1 MPIQTIP
8 LANHIKLIHKE
19 VASPVSHSGVLVN
32 AGTRDE
38 PTDKMGLAHFVEHTI
53 FKGTTHRNGYQ
64 ILRRLEDVGGD
75 LNASTSKE
83 ETYFHASFL
92 SGDYPRALEL
102 LSDIFFNSTF
112 PKKELEKEKD
122 VVLEE
127 INYYQDTPAEL
138 IFDEFED
145 LVFAQHPLGRNILGN
160 KKTVKKLQ
168 REDILQFMRESYCA
182 QDIVLASVGNISTSK
197 LLALCN
203 KYFAQHQIN
212 ETPKQRTPFNNY
224 TPTTKQ
230 MHKNTYQAHIL
241 TGNTA
246 YAITDDK
253 RLPFTLLTNL
263 LGGQGL
269 NTRLNMSIRE
279 KLGLAYAVEANYS
292 AFSDTGLFSIYI
304 GCENSEAQH
313 CIDLA
318 YKEMQ
323 KLRQNKLGTIQL
335 HKAKRQ
341 FIGQTAI
348 SCESK
353 LNEMLAIGRSAF
365 YDNEIETTEELY
377 QKIEEIT
384 ASELLE
390 TANEIFIPDQF
401 STLIYAKQHI

>member
-1 MPIQTIP
+1 M
-8 LANHIKLIHKE
+8 L
-19 VASPVSHSGVLVN
+19 G
-32 AGTRDE
+32 
-38 PTDKMGLAHFVEHTI
+38 
-53 FKGTTHRNGYQ
+53 
-64 ILRRLEDVGGD
+64 
-75 LNASTSKE
+75 
-83 ETYFHASFL
+83 
-92 SGDYPRALEL
+92 
-102 LSDIFFNSTF
+102 
-112 PKKELEKEKD
+112 
-122 VVLEE
+122 E

-212 ETPKQRTPFNNY
+212 DTPKQRTPFNNY

-230 MHKNTYQAHIL
+230 VHKNTYQAHIL

-304 GCENSEAQH
+304 GCETSEAQH
-313 CIDLA
+313 CIELA
-318 YKEMQ
+318 NKEMQ

-390 TANEIFIPDQF
+390 TANEIFVPDQF